1 VFYWKKVKPL
11 KRDTLFYNSA
21 FTHKAN
27 FKDGM
32 LWEAELMTNVFPKKL
47 DGTPETNLKSYTNS
61 SVFSQT
67 DSTGGNAK
75 FLLKIST
82 LFFHEPD
89 IDWWIKERGATY
101 YDINSF
107 DIAGL
112 YNFLK
117 LNNHP
122 DIELITT
129 TGKGFD
135 RNGNRNCHSWT
146 IVDESYLIN
155 WILARLKAP

>member
-1 VFYWKKVKPL
+1 M
-11 KRDTLFYNSA
+11 FYNSA

-89 IDWWIKERGATY
+89 IDWWIKERGAT
-101 YDINSF
+101 
-107 DIAGL
+107 
-112 YNFLK
+112 
-117 LNNHP
+117 
-122 DIELITT
+122 
-129 TGKGFD
+129 
-135 RNGNRNCHSWT
+135 
-146 IVDESYLIN
+146 
-155 WILARLKAP
+155 